1 MDMNFERRDFI
12 KFAGGVAFVFALLP
26 RAAMAA
32 RNSIRAIR
40 TGVQPNN
47 RTRLVI
53 ETQIRPNHTI
63 QNLNNPPRLV
73 VNLANTPVNNNIRP
87 NLANGT
93 LVTGIRQNQ
102 IGDRA
107 QIVADLTRPITT
119 PTGNQI
125 QILPATGD
133 HRFRLVIDF
142 AASGAA
148 PVPAATATAPAT
160 QTGGTARAATRRP
173 IIVIDPGHGGRDP
186 GAIGRGGVREK
197 DIVLTVGRKLRTSL
211 NNNGFDAHLTR
222 NSDIFLN
229 LNTRARIAE
238 ERNADMFI
246 SLHANANPSPNFRGF
261 SIFTL
266 SQQASDQEAAR
277 LAELENAADLLDV
290 DGFENFEQN
299 VRRILSSLQQGML
312 TEESVQFAHGV
323 RRAKLAQNIVQ
334 QPNGSVRRAPFAV
347 LRANTPSVLIELGH
361 LSHREE
367 ERLLNQAAHQNR
379 LVRAITNALRDHEWH
394 T

>member
-1 MDMNFERRDFI
+1 MKIHRRSFI
-12 KFAGGVAFVFALLP
+12 KLTGGVAVVAAFLP
-26 RAAMAA
+26 RMALAA
-32 RNSIRAIR
+32 RNTIRAIR

-63 QNLNNPPRLV
+63 QTLTNPPRLV
-73 VNLANTPVNNNIRP
+73 VNLANTPVNNSIRP

-93 LVTGIRQNQ
+93 LVSGIRQNQ

-107 QIVADLTRPITT
+107 QVVADLTRPITA

-125 QILPATGD
+125 QVLQPTGD
-133 HRFRLVIDF
+133 NRFRLVIDF

-148 PVPAATATAPAT
+148 PAAAAPAATS
-160 QTGGTARAATRRP
+160 TARAGTRRP

-186 GAIGRGGVREK
+186 GAIGRGGLREK
-197 DIVLTVGRKLRTSL
+197 DLVLAVGRKLRTSL
-211 NNNGFDAHLTR
+211 NNNGFEAHLTR
-222 NSDIFLN
+222 STDIFLN
-229 LNTRARIAE
+229 LNTRARMAE

-290 DGFENFEQN
+290 DGFAEFERN
-299 VRRILSSLQQGML
+299 VRQILSSLQQGML

-323 RRAKLAQNIVQ
+323 RRAKLAQNIIQ

-347 LRANTPSVLIELGH
+347 LRANTPSVLVELGH

-367 ERLLNQAAHQNR
+367 ERLLGTAAHQNR
-379 LVRAITNALRDHEWH
+379 LVRAITNALRDHPWH
-394 T
+394 S